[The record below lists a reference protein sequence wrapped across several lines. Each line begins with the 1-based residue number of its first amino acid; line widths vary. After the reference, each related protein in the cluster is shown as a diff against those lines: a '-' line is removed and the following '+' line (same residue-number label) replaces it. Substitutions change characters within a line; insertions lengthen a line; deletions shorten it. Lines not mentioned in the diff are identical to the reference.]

1 MRIESSIVV
10 QAPAAK
16 IFAFIADIQRQPEW
30 IGAVAAVR
38 NISTT
43 PAQLGTTF
51 DLSLSLMG
59 KSAEASQEV
68 TRFEPGRAFS
78 QKTTSGPI
86 PTEISITLD
95 ESGGETTVHNV
106 TEADISSLG
115 RFAGPIVAR
124 TIRRQLETDL
134 NTLRDIMERER

>member
-16 IFAFIADIQRQPEW
+16 IFDFIADIQRQPEW

-78 QKTTSGPI
+78 QQTTSGPI
-86 PTEISITLD
+86 PTEITLTLN
-95 ESGGETTVHNV
+95 ESGGVTTVQNV

-115 RFAGPIVAR
+115 RFAGPLVGR

-134 NTLRDIMERER
+134 NTLRDIMEQEQ